1 MFHSSNQIWLR
12 CYSATV
18 SAIRSISP
26 IYNKGTLFY
35 GRACCCVLICPK
47 ERVSSSRLVAT
58 STYILYLIANYRYMD
73 NHGHLR
79 TLWDKFLPKF
89 QQRFLLVSLRLFRRI
104 TPYHFIS
111 IFCCIVKHK
120 FITQDDCS
128 QLFI

>member
-1 MFHSSNQIWLR
+1 MYKLYIVRIFDPPLSVSSKFTYKIFVLTYTFSLKLEKSIVFHSPNQIWLR

-58 STYILYLIANYRYMD
+58 STYILYLIANYRYTD

-79 TLWDKFLPKF
+79 TLLDKFSPKL
-89 QQRFLLVSLRLFRRI
+89 Q
-104 TPYHFIS
+104 
-111 IFCCIVKHK
+111 
-120 FITQDDCS
+120 
-128 QLFI
+128 

>member
-1 MFHSSNQIWLR
+1 MYKLYIVRIFDPPSLVSSKFTYKIFVLTHTSKLKLEKSIVFSLTNQIWLR

-47 ERVSSSRLVAT
+47 ERVSTSRLVAT

-79 TLWDKFLPKF
+79 TLQDKFLSKL
-89 QQRFLLVSLRLFRRI
+89 Q
-104 TPYHFIS
+104 
-111 IFCCIVKHK
+111 
-120 FITQDDCS
+120 
-128 QLFI
+128 

>member
-1 MFHSSNQIWLR
+1 MRGYSTHPYQLAVNLHIKFCHNTYFKIEIRKKYSVVSFDYQIWLR

-58 STYILYLIANYRYMD
+58 STYILYLIAKYRYTD
-73 NHGHLR
+73 NQGHLR
-79 TLWDKFLPKF
+79 TLLDKFTPKF
-89 QQRFLLVSLRLFRRI
+89 Q
-104 TPYHFIS
+104 
-111 IFCCIVKHK
+111 
-120 FITQDDCS
+120 
-128 QLFI
+128 